1 MYFNKIKTLASYFK
15 LIFQLVDREKKI
27 KYTILQFHILLSSIL
42 ETLSIFSILP
52 ILDSFN
58 NSSKNKITNFLESF
72 IELKYLTTEYL
83 IVFFCLFLILSNSY
97 LIFIKRK
104 ITLFSYELLLE
115 LQKKIFQNAINKKY
129 KYFINKEISYFNNL
143 ILHETQRFKSGFIES
158 FLFLLS
164 QLFLV
169 TFTLIGLMIYNFK
182 VTIFVILILLSFY
195 TFYIL
200 IIGKK
205 LLISSKLNSEY
216 KKKTIQFVNDI
227 FSVIKTLIFKNN
239 KFKFYEKLENILKI
253 NYNVNAF
260 EQVIKGIIK
269 NLFEIY
275 FLTFLVIIFLL
286 KNNSLKVDNLIIYG
300 VYIFA
305 AYKIIPSFH
314 LIYSHVIS
322 FFSTSNSLR
331 IIINELKNNDN
342 YSQQI
347 LDKKIINKIK
357 LKDVSFSYDKK
368 NNVLKDINFEIN
380 ENKIIG
386 ICGKSGSGK
395 TTFIDVISGLIEPT
409 EGELLVNGEK
419 NELNNEKMISNSTYC
434 SQKTIL
440 IDDSLRNNISLETSE
455 TILNEKLLKK
465 AIEVAELSKF
475 INNLDNGVDTIIGE
489 DGVRVSGGEAQRIS
503 IARTIFADR
512 KFIFFDES
520 LNSLDMITA
529 KKILN
534 NLEKL
539 KDKTIFFITHDLRLL
554 SNFND
559 ILIFEDAKI
568 IERGSFKYLKE
579 NSKKFLE
586 LMQDIS

>member
-1 MYFNKIKTLASYFK
+1 M
-15 LIFQLVDREKKI
+15 LIEKKI

-143 ILHETQRFKSGFIES
+143 ILHETHRFKSGFIES

-195 TFYIL
+195 IFYIL

-409 EGELLVNGEK
+409 QGELLVNG
-419 NELNNEKMISNSTYC
+419 
-434 SQKTIL
+434 
-440 IDDSLRNNISLETSE
+440 
-455 TILNEKLLKK
+455 KK
-465 AIEVAELSKF
+465 
-475 INNLDNGVDTIIGE
+475 
-489 DGVRVSGGEAQRIS
+489 
-503 IARTIFADR
+503 
-512 KFIFFDES
+512 
-520 LNSLDMITA
+520 
-529 KKILN
+529 
-534 NLEKL
+534 
-539 KDKTIFFITHDLRLL
+539 
-554 SNFND
+554 
-559 ILIFEDAKI
+559 
-568 IERGSFKYLKE
+568 
-579 NSKKFLE
+579 
-586 LMQDIS
+586 